1 MGKRI
6 IARARGKGG
15 PPYKS
20 PSHRFIAKP
29 SYAFSGNAKV
39 LDIVHDPARTT
50 PLAKIVTEE
59 GKELYILATEGLK
72 VGQTIVKGT
81 AIENGNIL
89 RLKDVPKGS
98 HVYAIEMTPG
108 GGPKLCC
115 ACGTKAIVVNQE
127 EKKTIIKL
135 PSKRFKNM
143 HPNCFATLGIPAGS
157 GAKDKPLLK
166 AGNAYYKYR
175 ARNKLYPRTSA
186 SRMNAVDHPFG
197 GSGKP
202 GIPKSRP
209 RNAPPGAK
217 VGAIASKRTGKKK
230 R

>member
-1 MGKRI
+1 M
-6 IARARGKGG
+6 
-15 PPYKS
+15 
-20 PSHRFIAKP
+20 
-29 SYAFSGNAKV
+29 
-39 LDIVHDPARTT
+39 
-50 PLAKIVTEE
+50 
-59 GKELYILATEGLK
+59 
-72 VGQTIVKGT
+72 
-81 AIENGNIL
+81 
-89 RLKDVPKGS
+89 
-98 HVYAIEMTPG
+98 
-108 GGPKLCC
+108 
-115 ACGTKAIVVNQE
+115 
-127 EKKTIIKL
+127 
-135 PSKRFKNM
+135 
-143 HPNCFATLGIPAGS
+143 
-157 GAKDKPLLK
+157 K